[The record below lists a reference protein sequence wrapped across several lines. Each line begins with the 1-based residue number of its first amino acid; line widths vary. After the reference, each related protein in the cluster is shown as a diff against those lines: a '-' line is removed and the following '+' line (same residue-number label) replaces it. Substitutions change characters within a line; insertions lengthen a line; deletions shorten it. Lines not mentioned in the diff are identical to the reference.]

1 MLPAGTA
8 ALPSSELVL
17 LRPAERWLWHGWRRG
32 GLVGWRGV
40 LDATTAA
47 AHHLIERLT
56 AILVGW
62 AAGEV
67 PHLRAFSDGLPPN
80 RAGLFPGTRLSR
92 ASVRDARPRGTPR
105 VDGDVAVVAGD
116 QGLPL
121 ARGHLLDPGRD
132 RPTAMALEILQVA
145 HVVDLHAVV

>member
-1 MLPAGTA
+1 MLLPTGRFRSSLPGDQVGLARAGQGHEEGVA
-8 ALPSSELVL
+8 
-17 LRPAERWLWHGWRRG
+17 RPRRRLEGRPEAEQAPFQR
-32 GLVGWRGV
+32 
-40 LDATTAA
+40 LDQ
-47 AHHLIERLT
+47 
-56 AILVGW
+56 ILVGW

-67 PHLRAFSDGLPPN
+67 PRERAFSDGLPPN

-92 ASVRDARPRGTPR
+92 ASVRDARPRGAPR